1 MSQDNSTRKG
11 KLLNGGIEL
20 IICGDGEK
28 ILFSGLTAELVA
40 KQAGYAGS
48 NSFNQEYPGD
58 VGGKAKY
65 LKEVLTYLVSGSTR
79 ASDHLGSEVKEALVS
94 SKGEPVQ
101 VVRQL
106 ATWNFTLARDDPGE
120 LQRMA
125 ALILG
130 RKSPHVL
137 KALSEDYGRAT
148 QNGIDAYIAI
158 LAKWGATLRA
168 PFTPL
173 LLAIVLTALVEGL
186 ALRARIDPNL
196 VPESL
201 FGDAVVALIA
211 GIVDV
216 EHLNQHVD
224 DVVAPIS
231 EAVRLT
237 YNSEVNDTLPDDP
250 RRAVLEAA
258 RSEFERRGY
267 FSATLSEIATRSQV
281 PLQTLKQLFPSK
293 DSIVAEA
300 LKSDIAQLA
309 DSIAVDKTV
318 GRDELTIIERHLAR
332 LANIFLSN
340 SELKEAFVAAASCS
354 SDQSPGRHEMNKSTI
369 DLPALIT
376 PVIDNGQ
383 RLGAISSSYSAYE
396 VASILTHTLMLHC
409 FSNMANLDTGTLA
422 QKIFNTLLYGMCTDR
437 R

>member
-1 MSQDNSTRKG
+1 VSHDNSNRKTR
-11 KLLNGGIEL
+11 LLKAGVEL
-20 IICGDGEK
+20 VTRGDGET
-28 ILFSGLTAELVA
+28 ILYSGLTAELVT
-40 KQAGYAGS
+40 KQAGYARS
-48 NSFNQEYPGD
+48 HSFNQEYPGD
-58 VGGKAKY
+58 VGGKTRF
-65 LKEVLTYLVSGSTR
+65 LKELLLSLVSGSTR
-79 ASDHLGSEVKEALVS
+79 ASDHLGSEVKEALAS

-106 ATWNFTLARDDPGE
+106 ATWNFILARDDPGE

-130 RKSPHVL
+130 RNTPHVM

-148 QNGIDAYIAI
+148 RNGIDAYIAI

-196 VPESL
+196 VPDSL

-216 EHLNQHVD
+216 EHRNQHVD
-224 DVVAPIS
+224 DVAAPIS

-250 RRAVLEAA
+250 RRAILEAA
-258 RSEFERRGY
+258 RCEFDRRGY
-267 FSATLSEIATRSQV
+267 FAATLSEIATRSQV

-293 DSIVAEA
+293 DAIFVEA
-300 LKSDIAQLA
+300 IKSDVAQLA
-309 DSIAVDKTV
+309 LSITDDETV
-318 GRDELTIIERHLAR
+318 GIDELSTIERHLGR
-332 LANIFLSN
+332 LANMFLSN
-340 SELKEAFVAAASCS
+340 SELKEAFISVVVQGSDHS
-354 SDQSPGRHEMNKSTI
+354 SRPYESSMAVI
-369 DLPALIT
+369 DLPKLIT
-376 PVIDNGQ
+376 PVIENGQ
-383 RLGAISSSYSAYE
+383 RLGVISSSDNAYDM
-396 VASILTHTLMLHC
+396 ASILTHTLMLHC
-409 FSNMANLDTGTLA
+409 FSNRTKLDAGAIAETVSR
-422 QKIFNTLLYGMCTDR
+422 TLLYGMRTR